1 MLIFGVRVFHKLYDL
16 ITLIWLQSGDILNL
30 FLLAATITTNRSL
43 KAPRIILR
51 IECLYS
57 ISALPAE
64 KFGHLDKKVQLKL
77 FSKNEDFDKTKN
89 FPSTDDNQV
98 TNQNFSIHPDEVL
111 HWKGRIQG
119 KNIENFF
126 RTTLRRTSFWA
137 SVI

>member
-1 MLIFGVRVFHKLYDL
+1 M
-16 ITLIWLQSGDILNL
+16 
-30 FLLAATITTNRSL
+30 
-43 KAPRIILR
+43 
-51 IECLYS
+51 
-57 ISALPAE
+57 
-64 KFGHLDKKVQLKL
+64 

-119 KNIENFF
+119 KNNEKFF
-126 RTTLRRTSFWA
+126 WTTLRRTSFWA